1 LSVVR
6 IQNKEFIPVEERQP
20 RILFDHVIAYYVRK
34 GIEVPI
40 ASSQSFQ
47 AGLKERFDERDS
59 MFFLHEQ
66 AMEYDNK
73 KLQNLSLK
81 QPELFVNNEGN
92 AILWLKTLLS
102 EKPQTMQDIH
112 PEYMQKLSGFDKKE
126 IRVELRT
133 LLEQNFIVDNTGKWH
148 APDPENAAHVEKI
161 REKALLK
168 EFDNYKSASQRLKVF
183 RIEAIRAGFTKAYND
198 RDYETI
204 INIAERLPA
213 DAIEEDPMLLLW
225 YTSAKTRLGKD

>member
-1 LSVVR
+1 M
-6 IQNKEFIPVEERQP
+6 
-20 RILFDHVIAYYVRK
+20 Y
-34 GIEVPI
+34 
-40 ASSQSFQ
+40 
-47 AGLKERFDERDS
+47 
-59 MFFLHEQ
+59 FLHEQ

-73 KLQNLSLK
+73 KLQTVSLK

-92 AILWLKTLLS
+92 AILWLKALLT

-126 IRVELRT
+126 KRVELKT
-133 LLEQNFIVDNTGKWH
+133 LLEQNFIADNTGKWH

-168 EFDNYKSASQRLKVF
+168 EFDNYRSASQRIKVF
-183 RIEAIRAGFTKAYND
+183 RIEAIRAGFKKSYND

-204 INIAERLPA
+204 LKIADKLPA